1 MRQACCVCVWGG
13 GGGGGEHIRS
23 NTIMGLDID
32 EDVVN
37 AICLAE
43 TVLYCVCVGGGGG
56 QKGG

>member
-1 MRQACCVCVWGG
+1 MDETGLLCVCGG

-43 TVLYCVCVGGGGG
+43 TVLYCVCGGGGG